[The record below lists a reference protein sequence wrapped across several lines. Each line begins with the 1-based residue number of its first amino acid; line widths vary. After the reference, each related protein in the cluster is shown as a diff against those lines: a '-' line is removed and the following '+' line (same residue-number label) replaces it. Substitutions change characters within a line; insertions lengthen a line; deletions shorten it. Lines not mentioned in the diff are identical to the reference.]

1 MHALALAY
9 VSFLLYL
16 CTLILFFAMKR
27 FIFLFS
33 LCLACGSLLAATAA
47 NGVFSVSATKTV
59 QFSDANEA
67 CAHVHNLMTWE
78 EALAAQDEAW
88 TLLSIAEWEFL
99 LSRVNSS
106 SELMV
111 AGASVDGHY
120 GLVLLPD
127 GWTAPSGITVYHGGS
142 ADAYMYNNFSAS
154 EWETLAASGAVF
166 LPCQGYSENG
176 SDLSTAVDAAIHGSY
191 WSKTEGTGGKAYRM
205 QFDADGTLIADE
217 DMPQGLYY
225 SVRLAKEVKSISEND
240 DQTAFDSKMAAL
252 RSETSFYLHR
262 TLYKDGYFNTLCL
275 PFNVADI
282 AASPLAGAEVFTFE
296 SGEVVDNVLQ
306 LDIKPV
312 TANRLE
318 KGVPYLIRW
327 SSGEDI
333 TAPMLF
339 TLSSASD
346 WDEDDQAGTDPGSTN
361 VKYHGFYYKTHLV
374 DAVEWDETDWEHP
387 VAIAHYNFFL
397 GADDALFW
405 PTDGNDPTAKMKG
418 FRAHFY
424 VLTGS
429 EPTGGPSAAPA
440 RGMPAVLRILDTA
453 TGITTPLSSEEGRG
467 EAAKY
472 FRNGQIILIFNGE
485 KYDLGGHKL

>member
-1 MHALALAY
+1 
-9 VSFLLYL
+9 
-16 CTLILFFAMKR
+16 MKR

-33 LCLACGSLLAATAA
+33 LCLASAALWAVTAA
-47 NGVFSVSATKTV
+47 NGVFSVSSTKTV
-59 QFSDANEA
+59 QFSDANETGT
-67 CAHVHNLMTWE
+67 HVHNLMTWE
-78 EALAAQDEAW
+78 EALGMQDEAW
-88 TLLSIAEWEFL
+88 SLLSIDEWSYL
-99 LSRVNSS
+99 LSRRNNS
-106 SELMV
+106 SELLV
-111 AGASVDGHY
+111 AGASVNGQY
-120 GLVLLPD
+120 GLILLPD
-127 GWTAPSGITVYHGGS
+127 GWKAPSGITVFHGFS
-142 ADAYMYNNFSAS
+142 PDAYTYNIFSAS
-154 EWETLAASGAVF
+154 DWDALEAAGAVF

-191 WSKTEGTGGKAYRM
+191 WSKTEGTGGNAFRL
-205 QFDADGTLIADE
+205 QFDADGTLIANE
-217 DMPQGLYY
+217 DMPQSLYY

-240 DQTAFDSKMAAL
+240 EKTAFDSKMEAL

-275 PFNVADI
+275 PFNVTDI

-312 TANRLE
+312 TNNRLE
-318 KGVPYLIRW
+318 KGVPYLLRW
-327 SSGEDI
+327 ASGEDI

-339 TLSSASD
+339 SLSSASD
-346 WDEDDQAGTDPGSTN
+346 WDDDDQAGTDPGNTN

-397 GADDALFW
+397 GANDALYW

-429 EPTGGPSAAPA
+429 EPTGEPSAAPA
-440 RGMPAVLRILDTA
+440 RGMPAVLRVIDTA